1 MGKSIKNE
9 NFFDESGPQ
18 TLDKVFEVFREKIR
32 SWENWYL
39 VGRSLESET
48 E

>member
-1 MGKSIKNE
+1 MGKFIKMRT
-9 NFFDESGPQ
+9 FFDESGPR
-18 TLDKVFEVFREKIR
+18 TLDKVSEVFREKIR
-32 SWENWYL
+32 SWENACL